1 MPFKHY
7 PGVMSLGFSLQQLD
21 NVYAQGSITEL
32 EYRWRVLFWS
42 WDAVRLT
49 GKAGRLQDRCYDAFG
64 LDGVDKRIARVKK
77 LRERYIRK
85 YYGEW
90 LV

>member
-1 MPFKHY
+1 MPFKLY
-7 PGVMSLGFSLQQLD
+7 NGIWSLEYSLDQLEKAY
-21 NVYAQGSITEL
+21 NYGSITEL
-32 EYRWRVLFWS
+32 EYRWRVLFWT
-42 WDAVRLT
+42 WGAVRLT